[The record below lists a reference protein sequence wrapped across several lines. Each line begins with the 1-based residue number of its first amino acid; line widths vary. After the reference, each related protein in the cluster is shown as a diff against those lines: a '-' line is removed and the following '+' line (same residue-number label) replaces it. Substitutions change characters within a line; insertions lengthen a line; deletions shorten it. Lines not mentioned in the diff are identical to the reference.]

1 MIYQTFIVT
10 LVLLTSGFS
19 FKLNSKVV
27 NNGRS
32 LSMQSY
38 LEELSMFKGAEKKVM
53 VGFTT
58 DQWSIGKAVCVYI
71 FIIFILLALSLITPE
86 SKIKEKKLFSYL
98 CIKDFLNVIG
108 NLFFSFCIDKM

>member
-1 MIYQTFIVT
+1 MIYQTFIFT

-58 DQWSIGKAVCVYI
+58 DQWSIGKAVYI
-71 FIIFILLALSLITPE
+71 FIIFILFTLSLITPE
-86 SKIKEKKLFSYL
+86 SKLEEKKSFSAF
-98 CIKDFLNVIG
+98 I
-108 NLFFSFCIDKM
+108 

>member
-1 MIYQTFIVT
+1 MIHQTFIVSI
-10 LVLLTSGFS
+10 VLLSTGSS

-58 DQWSIGKAVCVYI
+58 DQWSIGKFICFCVHNLY
-71 FIIFILLALSLITPE
+71 FIR
-86 SKIKEKKLFSYL
+86 
-98 CIKDFLNVIG
+98 VIV
-108 NLFFSFCIDKM
+108 NNS